1 MNEVHDIVATPP
13 ARLEP
18 DQVSQH
24 APYYTETDNQRQV
37 QFPVACHGPGCQQEK
52 NRRYRQ
58 TKLPCKNGSKHHRIA
73 MPGEML
79 EYFFQR
85 VPSEEKA
92 QVPGCPGAARLR
104 SRALIQNQLRDP
116 L

>member
-13 ARLEP
+13 PSFEP

-24 APYYTETDNQRQV
+24 APYYAETDNQRQV
-37 QFPVACHGPGCQQEK
+37 QFPVAGQGAGGEQKED
-52 NRRYRQ
+52 RRHRQ

-73 MPGEML
+73 VPGEML

-85 VPSEEKA
+85 APSEEKA
-92 QVPGCPGAARLR
+92 QSLVARVRHGR
-104 SRALIQNQLRDP
+104 SEEHTSEL
-116 L
+116 